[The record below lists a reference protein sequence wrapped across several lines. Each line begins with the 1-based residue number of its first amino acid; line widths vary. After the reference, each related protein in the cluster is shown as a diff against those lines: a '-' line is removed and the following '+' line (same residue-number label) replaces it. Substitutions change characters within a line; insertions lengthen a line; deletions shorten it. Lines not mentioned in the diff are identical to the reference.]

1 MKEISLSMK
10 DIAMYT
16 EAFASC
22 AIEGNKL
29 AQEMLELKD
38 KDYNKYLLELLRFK
52 YKEKNGS

>member
-1 MKEISLSMK
+1 MKEISLSIQ

-29 AQEMLELKD
+29 ANL
-38 KDYNKYLLELLRFK
+38 
-52 YKEKNGS
+52 